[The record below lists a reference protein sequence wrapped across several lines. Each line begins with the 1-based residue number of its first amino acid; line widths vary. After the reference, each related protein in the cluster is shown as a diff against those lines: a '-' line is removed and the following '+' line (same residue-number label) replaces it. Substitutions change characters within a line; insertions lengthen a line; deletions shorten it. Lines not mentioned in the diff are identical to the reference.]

1 MKHTIRIKKRGPRDL
16 CFDLDEGASR
26 RLATSAGFDTICRL
40 ERGLAVLV
48 KVSPAPESAAVERVA
63 EATSIG
69 PSSRR
74 RRARFIGSPGN
85 NEIRAPLCAVAAAN
99 VIDERPADQR
109 RTDRS
114 DRLCDLER

>member
-16 CFDLDEGASR
+16 FFDLDDGASR
-26 RLATSAGFDTICRL
+26 RLATGAGFDTICGL
-40 ERGLAVLV
+40 ERVAVLV
-48 KVSPAPESAAVERVA
+48 EVSPAPESAAVERVA

-74 RRARFIGSPGN
+74 RQARFIGSPGN
-85 NEIRAPLCAVAAAN
+85 NEIRTPLRAVAVAN
-99 VIDERPADQR
+99 VIDERPADQS